1 MPGLLGPNSVL
12 KYVKYVLFWVSNTQ
26 VFEYAQNMHR
36 RELCQG
42 GEVKK
47 KKDLY
52 IYIVSSICKKF

>member
-12 KYVKYVLFWVSNTQ
+12 KYVLFWVSNTQ

-47 KKDLY
+47 KKKIY
-52 IYIVSSICKKF
+52 IYIYCIQHL